1 MNDEDPEISVILP
14 YYNAEKTL
22 HSAIESI
29 LRQKFENFELIL
41 INNCSTDN
49 SFQVA
54 KNLALSDQRIRLL
67 QENTK
72 GVANAFNKG
81 LKRAKGDFI
90 ARMDA
95 DDISHSERLQ
105 KQLHF
110 LKENKQIAIVATQVE
125 INPNNKNRGFQHFV
139 NWSNQLIT
147 PQEITLNRFVEQP
160 VVNPTIL
167 CRKEVFDTVGSYKHG
182 TFPEDYDWFLRVLEA
197 KYQIAKIPEALLQ
210 WKDSIGRLSRIDK
223 RYSVG
228 SFYKTKAF
236 YLANWLK
243 QNNPFHPKVAIWGMG
258 KRSKQRAALLET
270 HQIQINAYIDLI
282 EEPEITE
289 DYYYYQN
296 LPKPG
301 ELFIISYVGNR
312 GAREKIRSFLLQ
324 RGYVE
329 GINFIMAA

>member
-1 MNDEDPEISVILP
+1 
-14 YYNAEKTL
+14 
-22 HSAIESI
+22 
-29 LRQKFENFELIL
+29 
-41 INNCSTDN
+41 
-49 SFQVA
+49 SFQIA
-54 KNLALSDQRIRLL
+54 KKHSLKDQRIRLL
-67 QENTK
+67 QENSP

-81 LKRAKGDFI
+81 LKLAKSNFI

-95 DDISHSERLQ
+95 DDISHPERLE

-110 LKENKQIAIVATQVE
+110 LKENKQIAIVASKVE

-147 PQEITLNRFVEQP
+147 PQQISLNRFIEQP
-160 VVNPTIL
+160 VINPSIL
-167 CRKEVFDTVGSYKHG
+167 CRKEVFKEVDSYKHG
-182 TFPEDYDWFLRVLEA
+182 NFPEDYDWFLRVLEA
-197 KYQIAKIPEALLQ
+197 GYQIAKIPETLLQ
-210 WKDSIGRLSRIDK
+210 WNDSNSRLSRTDK

-228 SFYKTKAF
+228 AFYKTKAF

-258 KRSKQRAALLET
+258 KRSKQRAALLEK
-270 HQIQINAYIDLI
+270 HQIQISAYIDLV
-282 EEPEITE
+282 EAPEITE

-312 GAREKIRSFLLQ
+312 GAREKIRNFL
-324 RGYVE
+324 
-329 GINFIMAA
+329 